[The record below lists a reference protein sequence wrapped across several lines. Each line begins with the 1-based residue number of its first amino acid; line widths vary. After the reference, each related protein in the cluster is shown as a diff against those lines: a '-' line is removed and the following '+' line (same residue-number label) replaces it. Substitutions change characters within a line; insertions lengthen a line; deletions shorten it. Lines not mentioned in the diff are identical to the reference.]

1 MNNLL
6 LYLLL
11 ILIMILFAHILDR
24 NIIKKFDVN
33 ENFDINENN
42 KYIGS
47 VIRLK
52 VNLPILN
59 TNLIGFNE
67 NNKNKYFYLAFV
79 KLNPNCTVININNTC
94 DTVFVDQK
102 KCDNNGLSIESNKD
116 TYRLVLIHESII
128 DAIGLNN
135 TTNFV
140 FHKINDKIYLKSI
153 NNGHYPRL
161 FTNDVY
167 VPVIGT
173 TSDINKNKNILCGNN
188 AINAINTKTT
198 SNNSVGVSNLDGNTY
213 LLSTLD
219 SNTSSPVK
227 INFNNSVNNKNMDTI
242 TIQLEKYNQYGQ
254 VYDYYDLIYTNNTET
269 SSIYTVNTISID
281 KHDKRVYPSNT
292 LTFQPEIVTNSPQY
306 LKSNFVKS
314 L

>member
-24 NIIKKFDVN
+24 DITKKFDVN
-33 ENFDINENN
+33 ENFDVNEDI
-42 KYIGS
+42 KYVGS
-47 VIRLK
+47 VVRLK
-52 VNLPILN
+52 VNLPMLN
-59 TNLIGFNE
+59 THITGFDE

-79 KLNPNCTVININNTC
+79 KLNPNCSVINVNNAC
-94 DTVFVDQK
+94 DSVFVDQK

-116 TYRLVLIHESII
+116 TYRLVLIHESLI
-128 DAIGLNN
+128 DAADLNN

-140 FHKINDKIYLKSI
+140 FQKINDRVYLKNI
-153 NNGHYPRL
+153 NNGHYPKL

-167 VPVIGT
+167 VPIIGT
-173 TSDINKNKNILCGNN
+173 SSDINKNKNILCGNN
-188 AINAINTKTT
+188 TITNNAT
-198 SNNSVGVSNLDGNTY
+198 NSIVGIYNLDGNTY

-227 INFNNSVNNKNMDTI
+227 INFNNSGNNKDIEDTI

-269 SSIYTVNTISID
+269 SSVYTVNTISID
-281 KHDKRVYPSNT
+281 KHDKRIYPSNT
-292 LTFQPEIVTNSPQY
+292 LTFQIEIVTYSSQY
-306 LKSNFVKS
+306 LKNKYIKS